1 MYTDT
6 RNISKRIIY
15 LYQALVILLAFFFAL
30 SGYWEISKNELTYPR
45 TLSMGYPPYFI
56 LSLGVAKILGAIVLL
71 IPNLKQLKEWAFA
84 GFTFDVIFAFIS
96 SLYINSYADWL
107 KAVIAFCLVLLTYSL
122 FRIINQKV

>member
-1 MYTDT
+1 MFADT
-6 RNISKRIIY
+6 RNISKRIVY

-30 SGYWEISKNELTYPR
+30 SGYWEISKNKLTYPK

-56 LSLGVAKILGAIVLL
+56 LSLGIAKILGAIVLL
-71 IPNLKQLKEWAFA
+71 IPNQKLLKEWAFA

-122 FRIINQKV
+122 FRIINQQV

>member
-6 RNISKRIIY
+6 RNISKRLVY

-107 KAVIAFCLVLLTYSL
+107 NAVIAFCLVLLTYSL
-122 FRIINQKV
+122 FRIINQKA

>member
-96 SLYINSYADWL
+96 SLYINSYVDWL

>member
-6 RNISKRIIY
+6 RNISKRLVY

-107 KAVIAFCLVLLTYSL
+107 NAVIAFCLVLLTYSL